1 MPKGPQASPAVVN
14 LLANKLAALVVEA
27 EASGVVLE
35 VRLAPKPHEPLS
47 MGNLAMVADARAAW
61 KNED

>member
-27 EASGVVLE
+27 ESSGVMLSILIV
-35 VRLAPKPHEPLS
+35 PKPHEPLS
-47 MGNLAMVADARAAW
+47 MGNLVMQADARAAW